1 MGLLTTQQSLF
12 VNKMSQLFVS
22 RSSNSD
28 SSKFSDDSTTPL
40 AVRDQEL
47 DRAAKRMF
55 RSKDVIDKR
64 LIKLY
69 KVRKARQNGLEIG
82 LNGIGK
88 IN

>member
-1 MGLLTTQQSLF
+1 M
-12 VNKMSQLFVS
+12 
-22 RSSNSD
+22 
-28 SSKFSDDSTTPL
+28 
-40 AVRDQEL
+40 RDQEL

-69 KVRKARQNGLEIG
+69 KVRKARQNGLKIG
-82 LNGIGK
+82 FNGIGK